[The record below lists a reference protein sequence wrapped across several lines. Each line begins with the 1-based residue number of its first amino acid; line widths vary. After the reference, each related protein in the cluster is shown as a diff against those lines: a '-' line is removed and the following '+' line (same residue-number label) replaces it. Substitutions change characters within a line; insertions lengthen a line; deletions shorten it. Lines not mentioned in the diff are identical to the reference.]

1 MQMGVT
7 RGDPKNLMTSRLNMT
22 GMENSRKDMQS
33 LSDISRNS
41 RRSSIEIRTRRFLGE
56 EYQPRMDD
64 IPRTHAQGQTIMML
78 NEQHRGREVVGPFEI
93 LDWIMSYNISE
104 TGNTD
109 SGDLHRWKRRI
120 QDQESKRIHKDPKIE
135 SGTGP
140 ILARQ
145 TKPCR

>member
-1 MQMGVT
+1 MQMGVA
-7 RGDPKNLMTSRLNMT
+7 RGDPKNLMTSRLNTT

-56 EYQPRMDD
+56 EYQLRMDD
-64 IPRTHAQGQTIMML
+64 IPRTHAQGQTMML

-104 TGNTD
+104 TRNTD
-109 SGDLHRWKRRI
+109 SGFLQVEASNPRPRV
-120 QDQESKRIHKDPKIE
+120 
-135 SGTGP
+135 
-140 ILARQ
+140 Q
-145 TKPCR
+145 TNP